1 MPSYTAGVA
10 GNERGRTGRGRLS
23 ALIEWERSAYVAN
36 FPRSRTAFAAAGEHL
51 IGGVP
56 MTWMRMWPG
65 GFPVYQATASGA
77 RVTDVDGHEFVDFC
91 LGDTGAMAG
100 HSPAPVRVALT
111 RRYQRLGGAIMMPPT
126 EDTTWVAE
134 ELSRRFGVT
143 P

>member
-1 MPSYTAGVA
+1 
-10 GNERGRTGRGRLS
+10 
-23 ALIEWERSAYVAN
+23 
-36 FPRSRTAFAAAGEHL
+36 
-51 IGGVP
+51 
-56 MTWMRMWPG
+56 MRMWPG
-65 GFPVYQATASGA
+65 GFLVYQATTSGA

-100 HSPAPVRVALT
+100 HSPAPVREALT
-111 RRYQRLGGAIMMPPT
+111 RRYQTLGGVTTMPPT